1 MKIKMVKVMWGII
14 LISLSGLLIASRL
27 GYVSFD
33 PNPGKI
39 ALILFSC
46 LSAAF
51 IVSYFLSGTKHWVWL
66 FPALFS
72 VALALNAARVFEDD
86 SIPIVAFPFLIS
98 LAIPFYVGFIL
109 NMKHWEYL
117 VPAWNLTIIAMIP
130 PLIERINPDV
140 LSPLVLYAVSL
151 PFLVGYLV
159 DQRCKWA
166 LFISAVLGFIGIHSL
181 IEALIH
187 GDSRGPIVMLLVA
200 MPFIITFY
208 ASKKRWWALIPSGVF
223 ITIGLVA
230 LLDRLLP
237 VYEYILVGNHQVGVY
252 TGLLFLGFAATFA
265 MLWRLESTQPKV
277 WARYPVIGFLVA
289 AVMAFLM
296 GESFEAFIPLISMLI
311 IGFVM
316 LTALFLKE
324 RVTHQPYS

>member
-1 MKIKMVKVMWGII
+1 
-14 LISLSGLLIASRL
+14 
-27 GYVSFD
+27 
-33 PNPGKI
+33 
-39 ALILFSC
+39 
-46 LSAAF
+46 
-51 IVSYFLSGTKHWVWL
+51 
-66 FPALFS
+66 
-72 VALALNAARVFEDD
+72 
-86 SIPIVAFPFLIS
+86 
-98 LAIPFYVGFIL
+98 
-109 NMKHWEYL
+109 
-117 VPAWNLTIIAMIP
+117 
-130 PLIERINPDV
+130 
-140 LSPLVLYAVSL
+140 
-151 PFLVGYLV
+151 
-159 DQRCKWA
+159 
-166 LFISAVLGFIGIHSL
+166 
-181 IEALIH
+181 
-187 GDSRGPIVMLLVA
+187 
-200 MPFIITFY
+200 
-208 ASKKRWWALIPSGVF
+208 
-223 ITIGLVA
+223 LVA